1 MLAIA
6 LVNLSGADALVT
18 DQALETKIDLS
29 LSGMSCNACAMTIE
43 KGLNKIS
50 GVNATVNYATESA
63 RINFSSKLT
72 NTDALIQT
80 VKSLGYSARLL
91 ENTTAEMLDA
101 EVDERVAMLLTRL
114 TVSAFFSIPV
124 VLISMIASLQF
135 KNWQWFALV
144 LSAPVVTWGAWPFHR
159 AALMNARHRAT
170 TMDTLIS
177 IGVFA
182 STAWSIWTIVWG
194 DAVDHIY
201 RDSTHEMSMTGM
213 MKSGDSTHIYL
224 EVAVAVTVF
233 LLAGRYF
240 EARAKNRTS
249 DALRSLLA
257 LNARTATVLRDSQEL
272 LIDASLVR
280 VNDLMVVRPGEIIPA
295 DGVVVQGNSSLDL
308 SALTGESVPT
318 DVAPGGAVT
327 GTTVNITGRLIV
339 RATRVGA
346 ETTFAQ
352 ITRLVRDAQT
362 TKAPVQRLA
371 DRVSGVFVPAV
382 IGLSIVTFLGWFFL
396 GDSTTQAFTAAVAV
410 LIIACP
416 CALGLATPTALMVG
430 SGRAA
435 QMGIVIKGVD
445 VLQSTRRIDTVVF
458 DKTGTITTGIMQL
471 IDVSVAP
478 GADRREVLK
487 FAGALEHASE
497 HPVARAIAAA
507 ARKELGALP
516 DVSDFISSPGMGT
529 SGIVESQKVMVGRE
543 SLFSTSLVV
552 VPADLRD
559 ALARARRAGNTA
571 VLVAIGGLVK
581 GVCVV
586 ADQPKSTSAQAIAE
600 LDKLG
605 LRSVL
610 LTGDNDS
617 TATAIAIQVGIKND
631 EQHVIAG
638 VLPNEK
644 VRVVA
649 DLQQRGYAVAMV
661 GDGVNDAAA
670 LAQADVGIAMGTGTD
685 VAMNA
690 SDLTIVSGDLRLVAD
705 AILLSRATLRTITAN
720 VFWAFAYNTAAIPLA
735 ALGYLN
741 PMWAGLAM
749 ALSSIFVVTNSLRLR
764 KTKLTPN
771 TAFVHA
777 TR

>member
-1 MLAIA
+1 MNTQS
-6 LVNLSGADALVT
+6 V
-18 DQALETKIDLS
+18 ETQLDLS
-29 LSGMSCNACAMTIE
+29 LTGMSCNACAMTIE
-43 KGLNKIS
+43 KGLKKIPS
-50 GVNATVNYATESA
+50 VQASVNYATESA
-63 RINFSSKLT
+63 RVSFSQKQTSTDEIIN
-72 NTDALIQT
+72 A
-80 VKSLGYSARLL
+80 VKSLGYNARLL
-91 ENTTAEMLDA
+91 ENTTTEMLEA
-101 EVDERVAMLLTRL
+101 EVSERVSMLLTRL
-114 TVSAFFSIPV
+114 TVSIIFGVPV
-124 VLISMIASLQF
+124 VIISMFAALQF
-135 KNWQWFALV
+135 KNWQWLALA
-144 LSAPVVTWGAWPFHR
+144 LSLPVATWGAWPFHR
-159 AALMNARHRAT
+159 AALMNARHRST

-182 STAWSIWTIVWG
+182 SAAWSLWAIVWG
-194 DAVDHIY
+194 DAVEHVY
-201 RDSTHEMSMTGM
+201 RGSSHAMNMTGM
-213 MKSGDSTHIYL
+213 VMKSGDSTHIYL

-240 EARAKNRTS
+240 EARAKNRAG

-257 LNARTATVLRDSQEL
+257 LNARTATVIRDSQEMT
-272 LIDASLVR
+272 IDASMVR
-280 VNDLMVVRPGEIIPA
+280 INDLMVIRPGEIIPA
-295 DGVVVQGNSSLDL
+295 DAVVVEGNSSLDV
-308 SALTGESVPT
+308 SMLTGESVPA
-318 DVAPGGAVT
+318 DVEPGSAIV
-327 GTTVNITGRLIV
+327 GTTVNLTGRLLA
-339 RATRVGA
+339 RATHVGA

-352 ITRLVRDAQT
+352 ITRLVRDAQS
-362 TKAPVQRLA
+362 TKAPVQKLA
-371 DRVSGVFVPAV
+371 DRVSSIFVPAV
-382 IGLSIVTFLGWFFL
+382 IGLSIATFVAWFFL
-396 GDSTTQAFTAAVAV
+396 GDSTTYAFTAAVSV

-458 DKTGTITTGIMQL
+458 DKTGTLTTGVMQL
-471 IDVSVAP
+471 VDVVVAR
-478 GADRREVLK
+478 GTSRDEVLK

-497 HPVARAIAAA
+497 HPVARAIANA
-507 ARKELGALP
+507 ARKELGVLS
-516 DVSDFISSPGMGT
+516 DVSDFVSSPGMGT
-529 SGIVESQKVMVGRE
+529 SGLVESRKVMVGRE
-543 SLFSTSLVV
+543 SLFSDSQIII
-552 VPADLRD
+552 PGDLRE
-559 ALARARRAGNTA
+559 ALAQARSAGNTA
-571 VLVAIGGLVK
+571 VLVVIDGLVK

-586 ADQPKSTSAQAIAE
+586 ADQPKPTSAQAIAE
-600 LDKLG
+600 LKSLG

-610 LTGDNDS
+610 LTGDND
-617 TATAIAIQVGIKND
+617 ATASAIALQVGIEND

-638 VLPNEK
+638 VLPSEK

-649 DLQQRGYAVAMV
+649 DLQNRGYAVAMV

-670 LAQADVGIAMGTGTD
+670 LAQADVGVAMGTGTD
-685 VAMNA
+685 VAMHA
-690 SDLTIVSGDLRLVAD
+690 SDLTIISGDLRLVAD

-764 KTKLTPN
+764 TTKLTPH

>member
-1 MLAIA
+1 ML
-6 LVNLSGADALVT
+6 
-18 DQALETKIDLS
+18 E
-29 LSGMSCNACAMTIE
+29 
-43 KGLNKIS
+43 
-50 GVNATVNYATESA
+50 
-63 RINFSSKLT
+63 
-72 NTDALIQT
+72 
-80 VKSLGYSARLL
+80 
-91 ENTTAEMLDA
+91 A
-101 EVDERVAMLLTRL
+101 EVSERVSMLLTRL
-114 TVSAFFSIPV
+114 TVSIIFGVPV
-124 VLISMIASLQF
+124 VIISMFAALQF
-135 KNWQWFALV
+135 KNWQWLALA
-144 LSAPVVTWGAWPFHR
+144 LSLPVVTWGAWPFHR
-159 AALMNARHRAT
+159 AALMNARHRST

-182 STAWSIWTIVWG
+182 SAAWSLWAIVWG
-194 DAVDHIY
+194 DAVEHVY
-201 RDSTHEMSMTGM
+201 RGSSHAMNMTGM
-213 MKSGDSTHIYL
+213 VMKSGDSTHIYL

-240 EARAKNRTS
+240 EARAKNRAG

-257 LNARTATVLRDSQEL
+257 LNARTATVIRDSQEMT
-272 LIDASLVR
+272 IDASMVR
-280 VNDLMVVRPGEIIPA
+280 IDDLMVIRPGEIIPA
-295 DGVVVQGNSSLDL
+295 DAVVVEGNSSLDV
-308 SALTGESVPT
+308 SMLTGESVPA
-318 DVAPGGAVT
+318 DVEPGSAIV
-327 GTTVNITGRLIV
+327 GTTVNLTGRLLA
-339 RATRVGA
+339 RATHVGA

-352 ITRLVRDAQT
+352 ITRLVRDAQS
-362 TKAPVQRLA
+362 TKAPVQKLA
-371 DRVSGVFVPAV
+371 DRVSSIFVPAV
-382 IGLSIVTFLGWFFL
+382 IGLSIATFVAWFFL
-396 GDSTTQAFTAAVAV
+396 GDSTTYAFTAAVSV

-458 DKTGTITTGIMQL
+458 DKTGTLTTGVMQL
-471 IDVSVAP
+471 VDVVVAR
-478 GADRREVLK
+478 GTSRDEVLK

-497 HPVARAIAAA
+497 HPVARAIANA
-507 ARKELGALP
+507 ARKELGVLS
-516 DVSDFISSPGMGT
+516 DVSDFVSSPGMGT
-529 SGIVESQKVMVGRE
+529 SGLVESRKVMVGRE
-543 SLFSTSLVV
+543 SLFSDSQIII
-552 VPADLRD
+552 PGDLRE
-559 ALARARRAGNTA
+559 ALAQARSAGNTA
-571 VLVAIGGLVK
+571 VLVVIDGLVK

-586 ADQPKSTSAQAIAE
+586 ADQPKPTSAQAIAE
-600 LDKLG
+600 LKSLG

-610 LTGDNDS
+610 LTGDND
-617 TATAIAIQVGIKND
+617 ATASAIALQVGIEND

-638 VLPNEK
+638 VLPSEK

-649 DLQQRGYAVAMV
+649 DLQNRGYAVAMV

-670 LAQADVGIAMGTGTD
+670 LAQADVGVAMGTGTD
-685 VAMNA
+685 VAMHA
-690 SDLTIVSGDLRLVAD
+690 SDLTIISGDLRLVAD

-764 KTKLTPN
+764 TTKLTPH

>member
-1 MLAIA
+1 MTTKS
-6 LVNLSGADALVT
+6 V
-18 DQALETKIDLS
+18 ETQLDLS
-29 LSGMSCNACAMTIE
+29 LTGMSCNACAMTIE
-43 KGLNKIS
+43 KGLKKIP
-50 GVNATVNYATESA
+50 GVQASVNYATESA
-63 RINFSSKLT
+63 RVSFSNKETSTNEIINV
-72 NTDALIQT
+72 
-80 VKSLGYSARLL
+80 VKSLGYNARLL
-91 ENTTAEMLDA
+91 ENTTTEMLEA
-101 EVDERVAMLLTRL
+101 EVSERVSMLLTRL
-114 TVSAFFSIPV
+114 TVSIIFGLPV
-124 VLISMIASLQF
+124 VVISMFPALQF
-135 KNWQWFALV
+135 KNWQWLAFALS
-144 LSAPVVTWGAWPFHR
+144 LPVVTWGAWPFHR

-182 STAWSIWTIVWG
+182 SAVWSIWAIVWG
-194 DAVDHIY
+194 DAVEHVY
-201 RDSTHEMSMTGM
+201 RGSSHAMNMTGIV

-224 EVAVAVTVF
+224 EVAVAVTIF

-240 EARAKNRTS
+240 EARAKNRAG

-257 LNARTATVLRDSQEL
+257 LNARTATVIRDAKEL
-272 LIDASLVR
+272 EIDASQVR
-280 VNDLMVVRPGEIIPA
+280 VNDLMVIRPGEIIPA
-295 DGVVVQGNSSLDL
+295 DAIVVEGNSSLDV
-308 SALTGESVPT
+308 SMLTGESVPT
-318 DVAPGGAVT
+318 DVAPGSEIV
-327 GTTVNITGRLIV
+327 GTTVNLTGRLLA
-339 RATRVGA
+339 RATHVGS

-352 ITRLVRDAQT
+352 ITRLVRNAQS
-362 TKAPVQRLA
+362 TKAPVQKLA
-371 DRVSGVFVPAV
+371 DRVSSIFVPTV
-382 IGLSIVTFLGWFFL
+382 IGLSIATFIAWFFL
-396 GDSTTQAFTAAVAV
+396 GDSTTFAFTAAVSV

-458 DKTGTITTGIMQL
+458 DKTGTLTTGVMQL
-471 IDVSVAP
+471 VDVCVAR
-478 GADRREVLK
+478 GTSRDEVLK

-497 HPVARAIAAA
+497 HPVARAIANA
-507 ARKELGALP
+507 ARKELGVLS
-516 DVSDFISSPGMGT
+516 DVSDFVSSPGMGT
-529 SGIVESQKVMVGRE
+529 AGLVESRKVMVGRE
-543 SLFSTSLVV
+543 SLFSDSQIII
-552 VPADLRD
+552 PGDLRD
-559 ALARARRAGNTA
+559 ALALARSAGNTA
-571 VLVAIGGLVK
+571 VLVVIDGLVK

-586 ADQPKSTSAQAIAE
+586 ADQPKPTSAQAIAE
-600 LDKLG
+600 LKRLG

-610 LTGDNDS
+610 LTGDND
-617 TATAIAIQVGIKND
+617 ATAAAIALQVGIEND

-638 VLPNEK
+638 VLPSEK

-649 DLQQRGYAVAMV
+649 DLQDRGYAVAMV

-685 VAMNA
+685 VAMHA
-690 SDLTIVSGDLRLVAD
+690 SDLTIISGDLRLVAD

-741 PMWAGLAM
+741 PMWAALAM

-764 KTKLTPN
+764 STKLTPH

>member
-240 EARAKNRTS
+240 EARAKNRAS

-295 DGVVVQGNSSLDL
+295 DGVVVEGNSSLDL

-371 DRVSGVFVPAV
+371 DRVSGVFVPTV

>member
-1 MLAIA
+1 MTTQSVDKQL
-6 LVNLSGADALVT
+6 
-18 DQALETKIDLS
+18 DLS
-29 LSGMSCNACAMTIE
+29 LTGMSCNACAMTIE
-43 KGLNKIS
+43 KGLNKMP
-50 GVNATVNYATESA
+50 GVQASVNFATESA
-63 RINFSSKLT
+63 RISFSNQQT
-72 NTDALIQT
+72 NPEKIIET
-80 VKSLGYSARLL
+80 VKSLGYNARLL
-91 ENTTAEMLDA
+91 ENTTTEMLEA
-101 EVDERVAMLLTRL
+101 EVSERVAMLLTRL
-114 TVSAFFSIPV
+114 TASIVLGLPV
-124 VLISMIASLQF
+124 VIISMVATLQF
-135 KNWQWFALV
+135 KNWQWLALA
-144 LSAPVVTWGAWPFHR
+144 LGIPVVTWGAWPFHR

-177 IGVFA
+177 IGIFA
-182 STAWSIWTIVWG
+182 STAWSVWAIVWG
-194 DAVDHIY
+194 DAVEHIY
-201 RDSTHEMSMTGM
+201 RGSSHASSMTSMM
-213 MKSGDSTHIYL
+213 MKAGDSTHIYL

-240 EARAKNRTS
+240 EARAKNRAG

-257 LNARTATVLRDSQEL
+257 LNARTATVIRDAVEQT
-272 LIDASLVR
+272 IDASQVR
-280 VNDLMVVRPGEIIPA
+280 VGDLMVVRPGEIIPA
-295 DGVVVQGNSSLDL
+295 DGVVVEGNSSLDV
-308 SALTGESVPT
+308 SMLTGESVPT
-318 DVAPGGAVT
+318 DVAPGSEIV
-327 GTTVNITGRLIV
+327 GTTVNLTGRLIA
-339 RATRVGA
+339 RATHVGT

-371 DRVSGVFVPAV
+371 DRVSGIFVPTV
-382 IGLSIVTFLGWFFL
+382 IGLSMATFVTWYFL
-396 GDSTTQAFTAAVAV
+396 GDSATQAFTAAVAV

-458 DKTGTITTGIMQL
+458 DKTGTVTTGVMQL
-471 IDVSVAP
+471 VEIICAQSST
-478 GADRREVLK
+478 RSEILLY
-487 FAGALEHASE
+487 AGALEHASE
-497 HPVARAIAAA
+497 HPVARAIAKA
-507 ARKELGALP
+507 ARTELGQLP
-516 DVSDFISSPGMGT
+516 DVTDFESSPGMGT
-529 SGIVESQKVMVGRE
+529 TGVVNGHKVMVGRE
-543 SLFSTSLVV
+543 SLFSKTMVIIPS
-552 VPADLRD
+552 DLRS
-559 ALARARRAGNTA
+559 ALANARNDGNTA
-571 VLVAIGGLVK
+571 VLVVVDGAVK
-581 GVCVV
+581 AVCVV
-586 ADQPKSTSAQAIAE
+586 ADQPKATSAIAIDE
-600 LDKLG
+600 LRKLG

-610 LTGDNDS
+610 LTGDNR
-617 TATAIAIQVGIKND
+617 ATAVAIAQQVGIDSD
-631 EQHVIAG
+631 EQNVIAG
-638 VLPNEK
+638 VLPDEK
-644 VRVVA
+644 VRVVS

-685 VAMNA
+685 VAMHA

-749 ALSSIFVVTNSLRLR
+749 AFSSIFVVTNSLRLR
-764 KTKLTPN
+764 TTKLTQH

>member
-1 MLAIA
+1 MTSQSVDTQL
-6 LVNLSGADALVT
+6 
-18 DQALETKIDLS
+18 DLS
-29 LSGMSCNACAMTIE
+29 LTGMSCNACAMTIE
-43 KGLNKIS
+43 KGLNKMP
-50 GVNATVNYATESA
+50 GVQALVNFATESA
-63 RINFSSKLT
+63 RISFSNQQT
-72 NTDALIQT
+72 NPEKIIET
-80 VKSLGYSARLL
+80 VKSLGYNARLL
-91 ENTTAEMLDA
+91 ENTTTEMLEA
-101 EVDERVAMLLTRL
+101 EVSERVAMLLTRL
-114 TVSAFFSIPV
+114 TASIVFGLPV
-124 VLISMIASLQF
+124 VIISMVAALQF
-135 KNWQWFALV
+135 KNWQWLALA
-144 LSAPVVTWGAWPFHR
+144 LSTPVVTWGAWPFHR

-177 IGVFA
+177 IGITA
-182 STAWSIWTIVWG
+182 STAWSVWTIVWG
-194 DAVDHIY
+194 DAVEHIY
-201 RDSTHEMSMTGM
+201 RGSSHTTSMTSM
-213 MKSGDSTHIYL
+213 VMKAGDSTHIYL

-240 EARAKNRTS
+240 EARAKNRAG

-257 LNARTATVLRDSQEL
+257 LNARTATVIRDAQEQT
-272 LIDASLVR
+272 IDASQVR
-280 VNDLMVVRPGEIIPA
+280 VGDLMVVRPGEIIPA
-295 DGVVVQGNSSLDL
+295 DGVVVEGNSSLDV
-308 SALTGESVPT
+308 SMLTGESVPT
-318 DVAPGGAVT
+318 DVAPGSKIV
-327 GTTVNITGRLIV
+327 GTTVNLTGRLIA
-339 RATRVGA
+339 RATHVGA

-362 TKAPVQRLA
+362 TKAPVQKLA
-371 DRVSGVFVPAV
+371 DRVSSIFVPTV
-382 IGLSIVTFLGWFFL
+382 IGLSIATFVTWYFL

-458 DKTGTITTGIMQL
+458 DKTGTVTTGVMQL
-471 IDVSVAP
+471 VDIICAQSST
-478 GADRREVLK
+478 RSEILLY
-487 FAGALEHASE
+487 AGALEHASE
-497 HPVARAIAAA
+497 HPVARAIAKA
-507 ARKELGALP
+507 ARTELGQLP
-516 DVSDFISSPGMGT
+516 DVTDFESSPGMGT
-529 SGIVESQKVMVGRE
+529 TGVVNGHKVMVGRE
-543 SLFSTSLVV
+543 SLFSKTMVIIPS
-552 VPADLRD
+552 DLRS
-559 ALARARRAGNTA
+559 ALTNSRNEGNTA
-571 VLVAIGGLVK
+571 VLVVVDGAVK
-581 GVCVV
+581 AVCVV
-586 ADQPKSTSAQAIAE
+586 ADQPKATSAIAIAE
-600 LDKLG
+600 LRKLG

-610 LTGDNDS
+610 LTGDNR
-617 TATAIAIQVGIKND
+617 ATAVAIAQQVGIDSD

-638 VLPNEK
+638 VLPDEK
-644 VRVVA
+644 VRVVS

-685 VAMNA
+685 VAMHA

-749 ALSSIFVVTNSLRLR
+749 AFSSIFVVTNSLRLR
-764 KTKLTPN
+764 TTKLTQH

>member
-194 DAVDHIY
+194 DAVEHIY
-201 RDSTHEMSMTGM
+201 RGSSHEMSMTGM

-240 EARAKNRTS
+240 EARAKNRAS

-295 DGVVVQGNSSLDL
+295 DGVVVEGNSSLDL

-318 DVAPGGAVT
+318 DVAPGSAVT

>member
-1 MLAIA
+1 M
-6 LVNLSGADALVT
+6 
-18 DQALETKIDLS
+18 
-29 LSGMSCNACAMTIE
+29 
-43 KGLNKIS
+43 GL
-50 GVNATVNYATESA
+50 
-63 RINFSSKLT
+63 
-72 NTDALIQT
+72 
-80 VKSLGYSARLL
+80 
-91 ENTTAEMLDA
+91 
-101 EVDERVAMLLTRL
+101 
-114 TVSAFFSIPV
+114 PV
-124 VLISMIASLQF
+124 VIISMVASFQF
-135 KNWQWFALV
+135 KNWQWLALA

-182 STAWSIWTIVWG
+182 STAWSLWAIVWG
-194 DAVDHIY
+194 DAVEHIY
-201 RDSTHEMSMTGM
+201 RGSSHTTSMMSMVNT
-213 MKSGDSTHIYL
+213 SGDSTHIYL

-240 EARAKNRTS
+240 EARAKNRAG

-257 LNARTATVLRDSQEL
+257 LNARTATVVRDSNEIT
-272 LIDASLVR
+272 IDASLVR
-280 VNDLMVVRPGEIIPA
+280 VNDLMVIRPGEIIPA
-295 DGVVVQGNSSLDL
+295 DGVVVEGNSSLDV
-308 SALTGESVPT
+308 SMLTGESVPT
-318 DVAPGGAVT
+318 DVAPGSKIV
-327 GTTVNITGRLIV
+327 GTTVNLTGRLIA
-339 RATRVGA
+339 RATHVGA

-362 TKAPVQRLA
+362 TKAPVQKLA
-371 DRVSGVFVPAV
+371 DRVSGIFVPTV
-382 IGLSIVTFLGWFFL
+382 IGLSIATFVAWFFL
-396 GDSTTQAFTAAVAV
+396 GDSTTHAFTAAVAV

-458 DKTGTITTGIMQL
+458 DKTGTITTGVMQL
-471 IDVSVAP
+471 VNIVVAR
-478 GADRREVLK
+478 GTERNEVLK

-497 HPVARAIAAA
+497 HPVARAIATA
-507 ARKELGALP
+507 ARKELGVLP
-516 DVSDFISSPGMGT
+516 SVSEFVSSPGMGT
-529 SGIVESQKVMVGRE
+529 SGIVESQKVRVGRE
-543 SLFSTSLVV
+543 SLFSSSLIV
-552 VPADLRD
+552 VPGDLRE
-559 ALARARRAGNTA
+559 ALIQARSAGNTA
-571 VLVAIGGLVK
+571 VLVVIDGLVK

-586 ADQPKSTSAQAIAE
+586 ADQPKPTSAQAIAE
-600 LDKLG
+600 LNKLG

-610 LTGDNDS
+610 LTGDND
-617 TATAIAIQVGIKND
+617 ATAAAIALQVGIEND

-638 VLPNEK
+638 VLPDEK

-670 LAQADVGIAMGTGTD
+670 LAQADVGVAMGTGTD
-685 VAMNA
+685 VAMHA
-690 SDLTIVSGDLRLVAD
+690 SDLTIISGDLRLVAD
-705 AILLSRATLRTITAN
+705 AILLSRATLRTITTN

-749 ALSSIFVVTNSLRLR
+749 ALSSVFVVTNSLRLR
-764 KTKLTPN
+764 KTKLTPH

>member
-1 MLAIA
+1 MTTQS
-6 LVNLSGADALVT
+6 V
-18 DQALETKIDLS
+18 ETQLDLS
-29 LSGMSCNACAMTIE
+29 LTGMSCNACAMTIE
-43 KGLNKIS
+43 KGLKKIP
-50 GVNATVNYATESA
+50 GVQASVNYATESA
-63 RINFSSKLT
+63 RVSFSNKETSTNEIINV
-72 NTDALIQT
+72 
-80 VKSLGYSARLL
+80 VKSLGYNARLL
-91 ENTTAEMLDA
+91 ENTTTEMLEA
-101 EVDERVAMLLTRL
+101 EVSERVSMLLTRL
-114 TVSAFFSIPV
+114 TVSIIFGLPV
-124 VLISMIASLQF
+124 VVISMFPALQF
-135 KNWQWFALV
+135 KNWQWLAFALS
-144 LSAPVVTWGAWPFHR
+144 LPVVTWGAWPFHR

-182 STAWSIWTIVWG
+182 SAVWSIWAIVWG
-194 DAVDHIY
+194 DAVEHVY
-201 RDSTHEMSMTGM
+201 RGSSHAMNMTGIV

-224 EVAVAVTVF
+224 EVAVAVTIF

-240 EARAKNRTS
+240 EARAKNRAG

-257 LNARTATVLRDSQEL
+257 LNARTATVIRGSQEIE
-272 LIDASLVR
+272 IDASQVR
-280 VNDLMVVRPGEIIPA
+280 VNDLMVIRPGEIIPA
-295 DGVVVQGNSSLDL
+295 DAIVVEGNSSLDV
-308 SALTGESVPT
+308 SMLTGESVPT
-318 DVAPGGAVT
+318 DVAPGSEIV
-327 GTTVNITGRLIV
+327 GTTVNLTGRLLA
-339 RATRVGA
+339 RATHVGS

-352 ITRLVRDAQT
+352 ITRLVRDAQS
-362 TKAPVQRLA
+362 TKAPVQKLA
-371 DRVSGVFVPAV
+371 DRVSSIFVPTV
-382 IGLSIVTFLGWFFL
+382 IGLSIATFIAWFFL
-396 GDSTTQAFTAAVAV
+396 GDSTTFAFTAAVSV

-458 DKTGTITTGIMQL
+458 DKTGTLTTGVMQL
-471 IDVSVAP
+471 VDVCVAR
-478 GADRREVLK
+478 GTSRDEVLK

-497 HPVARAIAAA
+497 HPVARAIANA
-507 ARKELGALP
+507 ARKELGVLS
-516 DVSDFISSPGMGT
+516 DVSDFVSSPGMGT
-529 SGIVESQKVMVGRE
+529 AGLVESRKVMVGRE
-543 SLFSTSLVV
+543 SLFSDSQVII
-552 VPADLRD
+552 PGDLRD
-559 ALARARRAGNTA
+559 ALALARSAGNTA
-571 VLVAIGGLVK
+571 VLVVIDGLVK

-586 ADQPKSTSAQAIAE
+586 ADQPKPTSAQAIAE
-600 LDKLG
+600 LKRLG

-610 LTGDNDS
+610 LTGDND
-617 TATAIAIQVGIKND
+617 ATAAAIALQVGIEND

-638 VLPNEK
+638 VLPSEK

-649 DLQQRGYAVAMV
+649 DLQDRGYAVAMV

-685 VAMNA
+685 VAMHA
-690 SDLTIVSGDLRLVAD
+690 SDLTIISGDLRLVAD

-741 PMWAGLAM
+741 PMWAALAM

-764 KTKLTPN
+764 STKLTPH